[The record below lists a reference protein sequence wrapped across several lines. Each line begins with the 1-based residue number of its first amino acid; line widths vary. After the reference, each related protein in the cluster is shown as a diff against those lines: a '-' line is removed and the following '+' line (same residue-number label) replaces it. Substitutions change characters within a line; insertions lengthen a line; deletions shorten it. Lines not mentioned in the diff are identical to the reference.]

1 MNTHRTMRSRVSL
14 AAIGTLLCM
23 MAASVA
29 FAQVPDPVQ
38 PGGPWVTPNQNISL
52 EAFSSYE
59 ELTDQLT
66 KIDRQSDAVEVES
79 AGVTG
84 QGRDIWLAKIGDPS
98 KTPVLIITQQHGDEP
113 HGTEAA
119 LSIIKKLSTNSAK
132 ARQVLDELYVLVVPR
147 VNPDGSTIPERGNL
161 DFSAPERDSRSCFDS
176 AGNVIDSRL
185 DQGRG
190 VFTTDIDL
198 DDGTVGW
205 SYDINRYH
213 WPDWSDSWQIRC
225 NPSLTGVHFDPSQNP
240 VPEAVAVLETY
251 EAYQPIWVVDV
262 HNQGISAVV
271 EDPAG
276 DGANRPNRRV
286 TSSVLWPT
294 NEAVNEQS
302 RDLSKQLALAMK
314 LRSLELGYS
323 EMTRYVGG
331 DFPGIARNA
340 YGLLGNDRIAAGET
354 IAGGSVLVEIS
365 GQTEGGPSSNIGQ
378 KSIGKLVN
386 EARSIL
392 WAALDTTADGS
403 LFDLD
408 PDRAEQLILV
418 NDVDIDN
425 PRIE

>member
-1 MNTHRTMRSRVSL
+1 MYTPRTMRRPLIIAL
-14 AAIGTLLCM
+14 AALVCVLL
-23 MAASVA
+23 ASVA
-29 FAQVPDPVQ
+29 VAQTPPDPVQ
-38 PGGPWVTPNQNISL
+38 PGGPWASPDQTLSL

-119 LSIIKKLSTNSAK
+119 LSIMKKLSNNSRD
-132 ARQVLDELYVLVVPR
+132 ARTILDELYVLVVPR

-161 DFSAPERDSRSCFDS
+161 DFSAPERDSRSCFDT
-176 AGNVIDSRL
+176 AGNVIPSRL

-198 DDGTVGW
+198 SDGTVAW

-213 WPDWSDSWQIRC
+213 WPEWSDSWQIRC
-225 NPSLTGVHFDPSQNP
+225 NPGLGGVHFDPDQSP

-251 EAYQPIWVVDV
+251 ETYQPIWVIDV

-276 DGANRPNRRV
+276 DDANRPNRRV

-294 NEAVNEQS
+294 NDDVNEQS

-340 YGLLGNDRIAAGET
+340 YGLLGNERIAAGET
-354 IAGGSVLVEIS
+354 VAGGSVLVEIS
-365 GQTEGGPSSNIGQ
+365 GQTEGGLSTNIGQ
-378 KSIGKLVN
+378 KSIGMLVN

-392 WAALDTTADGS
+392 WAALDGTADGS

-408 PDRAEQLILV
+408 PERAEELILV

-425 PRIE
+425 PRVE